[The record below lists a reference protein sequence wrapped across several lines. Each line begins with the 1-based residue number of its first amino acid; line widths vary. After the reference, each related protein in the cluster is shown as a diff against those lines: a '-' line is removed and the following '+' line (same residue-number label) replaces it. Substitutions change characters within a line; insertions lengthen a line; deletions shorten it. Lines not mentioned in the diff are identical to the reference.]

1 LPSTCRECHNGFR
14 DNWYQKNKDY
24 HLENVEERKHY
35 VRDLACEYVWEYL
48 STHPCIECGENDPRV
63 LEFHHRHGKDK
74 PISVMVAGGYP
85 IHTIQSEIDK
95 CDVLCTNY
103 HRKKTMNERGWFRG
117 KK

>member
-1 LPSTCRECHNGFR
+1 
-14 DNWYQKNKDY
+14 
-24 HLENVEERKHY
+24 
-35 VRDLACEYVWEYL
+35 
-48 STHPCIECGENDPRV
+48 
-63 LEFHHRHGKDK
+63 
-74 PISVMVAGGYP
+74 MVAGGYP